1 MFKWIIKTENEIETL
16 INNMKT
22 LTSKLIKKNLKKN
35 DKDLL
40 IINNL

>member
-1 MFKWIIKTENEIETL
+1 MFKWIIKTGNEIETL